1 MQNKKIDYDEVINRL
16 GYFRTNAKLSM
27 REASFRLGYT
37 EQFIK
42 RIENKSVELKVKTL
56 LDFCDLVGITIQD
69 FFYLGKQYNKEDKNV
84 LELYS
89 NLSNENQ
96 QMIIEL
102 MKKLK

>member
-1 MQNKKIDYDEVINRL
+1 MINKIDYDEIIKRI
-16 GYFRTNAKLSM
+16 GYFRNKANLSG

-56 LDFCDLVGITIQD
+56 LDFCDVVDISILD
-69 FFYLGKQYNKEDKNV
+69 FFYLGKNYNKEDKNM
-84 LELYS
+84 LDLFNS
-89 NLSNENQ
+89 LSTENKQ
-96 QMIIEL
+96 TIVEL